1 MMRSL
6 PAHVLALMVLTPALV
21 AFGQVLFK
29 MSGQRLAAYPGNGF
43 QQLVLD
49 PIFISAMTLYAGA
62 TFLWVYVLKSV
73 PLSYAYSFMAVT
85 YLLVPL
91 FAVLWLGET
100 LSVKYFIGLGLI
112 LAGLFTLWS

>member
-1 MMRSL
+1 MKAIA
-6 PAHVLALMVLTPALV
+6 PHVFGLMVLTPALV

-29 MSGQRLAAYPGNGF
+29 LSGQRLAAYPGGGF

-49 PIFISAMTLYAGA
+49 PVFISAMTLYAGA

-100 LSVKYFIGLGLI
+100 LSLRYFIGLGLI

>member
-1 MMRSL
+1 MIKSI
-6 PAHVLALMVLTPALV
+6 PAHVLGLMILTPALV

-29 MSGQRLAAYPGNGF
+29 MSGQRLAAYPGSGF
-43 QQLVLD
+43 RELVLD
-49 PIFISAMTLYAGA
+49 PVFISAMALYAGA
-62 TFLWVYVLKSV
+62 TFLWVYVLKAV

-100 LSVKYFIGLGLI
+100 LSLKYFLGLGLV